1 MFGHILT
8 PLDGSQLAECVLP
21 HVVSIAKAFDAEVT
35 LMRVLDSSNGSIQSS
50 AVDPLEWQIQK
61 AEAES
66 YLRSQAARLQEAGIQ
81 VATILLEGKAAD
93 TVIEYA
99 RDSGSD
105 LIILSSHGQSGIS
118 GWNISSVVQ
127 KIILRVRK
135 SIMIVRAYQID
146 REPIEE
152 HVYQRVL
159 LPLDGTQRAEFAIPA
174 AAALARANQAE
185 LVVVHV
191 IHKPEIPRRT
201 PPTQEDI
208 DLVNQITERN
218 REEAAAYL
226 AELSHRLDVPVLTRL
241 IVGDTV
247 LSTLHTQVEQ
257 EQADLVVLSAHGYGG
272 ETRWPYGSVVI
283 SFIAYGTTPLL
294 VLQDLPQ
301 ERIEPTIAEK
311 AAKEYGGR

>member
-1 MFGHILT
+1 MFGNILT

-35 LMRVLDSSNGSIQSS
+35 LMRVLDSSNGSNQST

-81 VATILLEGKAAD
+81 VATVLLEGKAAD

-118 GWNISSVVQ
+118 GWNVSSVVQ

-159 LPLDGTQRAEFAIPA
+159 LPLDGSQRAEFAIPA

-185 LVVVHV
+185 LLVVHV

-301 ERIEPTIAEK
+301 ERIEPTVAEK